1 MSESA
6 KSAAKPVPLA
16 RQQRLMQVL
25 LGPAI
30 SEKSTMVGDKHNQV
44 VFRVERS
51 ATKQDVKAAVEL
63 MFDKQVEEATSS
75 TIASST
81 SAATR
86 TALRPGSSA
95 SSTIRTAARTL
106 RCCSMPTAN
115 AATSSRPRA

>member
-63 MFDKQVEEATSS
+63 MFDKQVESVQVLNVKGKEKRAGRVMGRRNNWKK
-75 TIASST
+75 AYV
-81 SAATR
+81 R
-86 TALRPGSSA
+86 LKPGQEINFA
-95 SSTIRTAARTL
+95 EGEGR
-106 RCCSMPTAN
+106 
-115 AATSSRPRA
+115 